1 MSTLSED
8 GFTISSSTTNQDY
21 NNNDDDDNN
30 NINTVILLK
39 LNKDGTFKQ
48 CNEGYQEG
56 RWISGRWRLSHDDE
70 SLDTTTSHSVTT
82 SNLKLILAMNRQYYG
97 PQYDIVLDGRY
108 VSDDQN
114 TTINATTTSNENKT
128 RVHGTVRKGKFLHPR
143 SHPSF
148 FDRPMLANQETIG
161 PFVMEQSLAIQTIL
175 GDNYED
181 DEDNEDS
188 DDGPP
193 SLSLISSTVIQASDF
208 YDKTFMMTIEP
219 LEQRRKSPDQKQ
231 QSILDDR
238 PVDIRTMKVQFF
250 RNNTFSALGVNKIL
264 RGRFQVERNID
275 YNNNNNDNN
284 DDDDDDDEST
294 SYRLSMQVSIF
305 GAGRSAPGSVF
316 SEGIGLTHEDERAY
330 IGNIQR
336 QRRQHFLK
344 AKGQRRLYVHGTAFF
359 GTDLGS
365 DARPEPVGEF
375 YLTEDST
382 SNRKLVGDTDDLVT
396 SVDEDDDPPY
406 TDGVFE

>member
-1 MSTLSED
+1 
-8 GFTISSSTTNQDY
+8 
-21 NNNDDDDNN
+21 
-30 NINTVILLK
+30 
-39 LNKDGTFKQ
+39 
-48 CNEGYQEG
+48 
-56 RWISGRWRLSHDDE
+56 
-70 SLDTTTSHSVTT
+70 
-82 SNLKLILAMNRQYYG
+82 MNRQYYG
-97 PQYDIVLDGRY
+97 PQYDIVLDGCY
-108 VSDDQN
+108 VSDDDQS
-114 TTINATTTSNENKT
+114 TTIGATTSSNENKT

-148 FDRPMLANQETIG
+148 FDHPILANQETIG

-175 GDNYED
+175 GDDYED
-181 DEDNEDS
+181 DKDDEDS

-193 SLSLISSTVIQASDF
+193 SSSLSSGSTAIRASDF
-208 YDKTFMMTIEP
+208 YDRTFMMTIEP
-219 LEQRRKSPDQKQ
+219 LEQRRQSPDQKQ
-231 QSILDDR
+231 RSILDDR
-238 PVDIRTMKVQFF
+238 PVDIRTMNVQFF
-250 RNNTFSALGVNKIL
+250 RNNTFSAFGVNKIL

-275 YNNNNNDNN
+275 YNNKNNNA
-284 DDDDDDDEST
+284 DDDDDEST

-336 QRRQHFLK
+336 QRQQHFLQ

-382 SNRKLVGDTDDLVT
+382 SNRKLVGDTDNDRVT
-396 SVDEDDDPPY
+396 SVDEDDDPPC
-406 TDGVFE
+406 TDGAFE